1 MEGLESYLRDIDDG
15 LVFYKEEFVKLAV
28 KSDATLKYLRP
39 YEVEGMNIPPVYR
52 RMLVERIVNLQTP
65 DTKSKLKQQCIEDF
79 CAPPKTPKRLRF
91 GSPVHVP
98 TTPANITPERQPRS
112 KAEAAP
118 RAPENFLEQE
128 VARLNEERDTLSVL
142 LVHKKDELNELKRKP
157 NALSAISIPGNP
169 ITKSSCDNCHR
180 KGHRSVM
187 NRGNKSCPFTAC
199 EGHYV
204 CGEEGKYPDHKQSV
218 TQACERISSRIHC
231 SQIHVHEHTALQHC
245 CKTIN

>member
-1 MEGLESYLRDIDDG
+1 MEE
-15 LVFYKEEFVKLAV
+15 
-28 KSDATLKYLRP
+28 
-39 YEVEGMNIPPVYR
+39 MNKPPVYR
-52 RMLVERIVNLQTP
+52 QMLVERIVNLQTP

-118 RAPENFLEQE
+118 QAPENFLEQE

-187 NRGNKSCPFTAC
+187 NRGNKSCPFPAC
-199 EGHYV
+199 EGYHV
-204 CGEEGKYPDHKQSV
+204 CGQEGKHPDHKQSV
-218 TQACERISSRIHC
+218 TQAGERINTYTRL
-231 SQIHVHEHTALQHC
+231 HVHEHTALQNNKLNSHQ
-245 CKTIN
+245 KIKM